1 MSGMV
6 FDANR
11 LAAVRQHGFLFWLWL
26 KRDLKSRYAGSVG
39 GLAWALL
46 LPLCTVLLFYVV
58 FALVLQ
64 VRVPELASERGY
76 FLYLLAGL
84 LPWLSIADGLSRATG
99 SLAGQEQFLEKIV
112 FPIDVLPAT
121 AVVSSLLTQAV
132 GTLILLIILAAEGL
146 LSVRLLVLP
155 LVLGGQLLLCLGL
168 GCALAIIGVHLRDLL
183 QVLPVLLQ
191 FLFYSAP
198 ILYPISLIPPGYH
211 RYFLLNPFT
220 GLIEVYHWLILG
232 LPVGWPAVAAL
243 LFWTVVL
250 GLGGWL
256 LFRALKPTLGDYL

>member
-1 MSGMV
+1 M
-6 FDANR
+6 DALFGVHR
-11 LAAVRQHGFLFWLWL
+11 RAVLRQQGFLFWLWL
-26 KRDLKSRYAGSVG
+26 KRDIKSRYAGSVG

-84 LPWLSIADGLSRATG
+84 LPWLSIADGLSRAAG
-99 SLAGQEQFLEKIV
+99 SLAGQEQFLQKIV

-121 AVVSSLLTQAV
+121 AVVGALLTQAV
-132 GTLILLIILAAEGL
+132 GTLVLLALLAGEGL
-146 LSVRLLVLP
+146 LSVRLLLLP
-155 LVLGGQLLLCLGL
+155 LVLACQLLLCLGL
-168 GCALAIIGVHLRDLL
+168 GCALAILGMHLRDLL
-183 QVLPVLLQ
+183 QLVPVLLQ
-191 FLFYSAP
+191 FVFYSAP
-198 ILYPISLIPPGYH
+198 ILYPVSLIPPGYH

-220 GLIEVYHWLILG
+220 GLIEVYHWLFLG

-243 LFWTVVL
+243 LFWTILL
-250 GLGGWL
+250 GAGGWL
-256 LFRALKPTLGDYL
+256 LFRVLKPTLGDYL

>member
-1 MSGMV
+1 MTV
-6 FDANR
+6 LFDAHR
-11 LAAVRQHGFLFWLWL
+11 LTAARQHGFLLWLWL
-26 KRDLKSRYAGSVG
+26 KRDLKSRFAGSIG

-46 LPLCTVLLFYVV
+46 LPLFTVLLFYVV

-84 LPWLSIADGLSRATG
+84 LPWLSIADGLSRAAG
-99 SLAGQEQFLEKIV
+99 SLAGQEQFLQKIV

-121 AVVSSLLTQAV
+121 AVVSGLLTQIV
-132 GTLILLIILAAEGL
+132 GTLVLLILLAGEGL
-146 LSVRLLVLP
+146 LSIRLLLLP
-155 LVLGGQLLLCLGL
+155 LVLSCQLLLCLGL
-168 GCALAIIGVHLRDLL
+168 GCALAILGVHLRDLL
-183 QVLPVLLQ
+183 QLVPVLLQ

-211 RYFLLNPFT
+211 RFFLLNPFT
-220 GLIEVYHWLILG
+220 GLIEIYHWLFLG

-243 LFWTVVL
+243 LFWTMLL
-250 GLGGWL
+250 GVGGWL